1 MMRKQKILVLVLTV
15 VLILAVFPSSHAAP
29 MPVISHYAFQ
39 PNGTPYHYYSFG
51 DEVFYHV
58 AYDSVSK
65 CYGYHLG
72 GLPRSIAADGWLRD
86 TIPINGTYQYVNARY
101 QTDAL
106 DSAAYPAENQDL
118 LLMLTIAGQ
127 NGPATFDSESG
138 TFTLY
143 MKPGAS
149 LNAQEINVTPT
160 SLGYRHYHGTV
171 RWCLTND
178 VKEQERLAA
187 LYTAMV
193 VGNSES
199 IEESWEAFNK
209 LFTATTENRVDLS
222 KETWL
227 TVFGSA
233 LGGYRW
239 PELSQFKI
247 VVSTDES
254 PLAAQPLLLPR
265 TADFDQRLLYQA
277 HLVFSFTDY
286 TRKPLVFTLN
296 DQTPPEKAVTYNEFM
311 CVVSRDYLASL
322 PVGDTVTLAVRFD
335 DGTQDTASIHITDTT
350 DIVYTPI
357 FTDVTVA
364 SAAWEFIYPLVQKG
378 MITDSGDSFWPDES
392 ITQTEF
398 YALLKHAGLQTEAP
412 TSPDADMVAA
422 DAQVLLFDLLTSQQ
436 TERYAAL
443 NKQHLW
449 LPNTYGD
456 MDSDDFRF
464 FDALWPNADSS
475 SDLNHPFTRAQAAEV
490 MVRFLGLLDY
500 ADGLLAYQRPTVAPT
515 SSAILLNGE
524 AIVFD
529 AYTIGGNNYFK
540 LRDLAFALNG
550 TEAQFS
556 VDYNEQTR
564 RISLFSG
571 ESYLPVG
578 GEMSGKGSAPQTANL
593 SPQTLRADNS
603 YYGLEPYEIAGNNYF
618 KLRDIA
624 ALLDFSV
631 QWDGAHNAIR
641 IDTSLPYEPE

>member
-1 MMRKQKILVLVLTV
+1 MRRQKILILALA
-15 VLILAVFPSSHAAP
+15 LILTFTGFPLSHAAP
-29 MPVISHYAFQ
+29 MPVISYYAFQ

-51 DEVFYHV
+51 DEIFYHV

-65 CYGYHLG
+65 CHGYHLG

-86 TIPINGTYQYVNARY
+86 TMPINGTYQHVNARY
-101 QTDAL
+101 QTDTLNPA
-106 DSAAYPAENQDL
+106 SYPAENQDL
-118 LLMLTIAGQ
+118 LLMLTVAGQ
-127 NGPATFDSESG
+127 NRPAVFDSETG

-149 LNAQEINVTPT
+149 LKAPEINVTPT
-160 SLGYRHYHGTV
+160 SLGYQRYPGGAH
-171 RWCLTND
+171 WCLTND
-178 VKEQERLAA
+178 ISEKEQLAD
-187 LYTAMV
+187 LYIAMLF
-193 VGNSES
+193 GDYES
-199 IEESWEAFNK
+199 AEDNWEAFSD
-209 LFTATTENRVDLS
+209 LFTATTENQADLS

-227 TVFGSA
+227 TVFGNA
-233 LGGYRW
+233 IGGYRW

-265 TADFDQRLLYQA
+265 TAEFDQRLLYQS
-277 HLVFSFTDY
+277 HLVFNFTDY

-296 DQTPPEKAVTYNEFM
+296 GQTPPEKAVAHNEFM
-311 CVVSRDYLASL
+311 CVVSKDYLASL
-322 PVGDTVTLAVRFD
+322 SVGDTVSLTVRFD
-335 DGTQDTASIHITDTT
+335 DGTQDTASIRITDTT
-350 DIVYTPI
+350 DMAYTPI
-357 FTDVTVA
+357 FTDVTTA
-364 SAAWEFIYPLVQKG
+364 SAAWEFIHPMVQQG
-378 MITDSGDSFWPDES
+378 IITESGGTFRPDEN

-398 YALLKHAGLQTEAP
+398 YALLKNAGMQTDAFA
-412 TSPDADMVAA
+412 SPAADMVAA
-422 DAQVLLFDLLTSQQ
+422 DAQALLFEVLTTQQ

-456 MDSDDFRF
+456 LDSDDFRF
-464 FDALWPNADSS
+464 FGALWLNAGGS
-475 SDLNHPFTRAQAAEV
+475 SDLNHSFTRAQAAEA
-490 MVRFLGLLDY
+490 MVRFVGLLDY
-500 ADGLLAYQRPTVAPT
+500 ADGLLAYQSPTVAPT

-540 LRDLAFALNG
+540 LRDLAFALDG

-556 VDYNEQTR
+556 VDYNEQSR

-571 ESYLPVG
+571 EGYRPVG

-593 SPQTLRADNS
+593 SPQTLRIGDS

-618 KLRDIA
+618 RLRDIA

-631 QWDGAHNAIR
+631 QWNGAQNTIR
-641 IDTSLPYEPE
+641 IETSRPYEPE